1 MPTDNKYTNKMQWHA
16 SSSSDIINTM
26 SWLVLLACLAF
37 VSSTPMGKGICDFK
51 QVAQQKYQIPKTSF
65 GHPTTKN
72 NLPTVTILLIEYL
85 GSVSIC
91 SPSSSAL

>member
-26 SWLVLLACLAF
+26 SWLVLLVCLAF
-37 VSSTPMGKGICDFK
+37 VGSTPMGNGICDFK
-51 QVAQQKYQIPKTSF
+51 QVAQQKYQIPKTRV